1 MVHADLAENANLTYD
16 PAPFPLAVLRSPT
29 PRLSMSPA
37 SLSPHCVWLH
47 WLWPIFALR
56 QALTHWQRRS
66 VHAALLVGLLGI
78 GWGSHSSSTT
88 LFAAPPGE
96 AETSENQEVFFT
108 PLASTADS
116 PWTRS
121 EVLTA
126 DFTTPLPRDSADRRS
141 SSGQTSGQNNS
152 WLGHH
157 LKLVAD
163 EPEDPAK
170 PFSEPDISEPGPDM
184 GDYPNSAFTLPKGR
198 AYIEFA
204 PLNLQTADRYN
215 SASYNAPFLLRY
227 GITDD
232 VELRLFG
239 SGITTAFDP
248 GNTVSGFSPLII
260 DTKIHMWD
268 ARMEQMIPAA
278 SLEVYVQTNWGSPAF
293 QGGVEPSINLN
304 LDFPVAEKTN
314 IEMTFG
320 YTGIQDA
327 LFVVTGDR
335 FFPRLGHKIPKLHQ
349 ANLNVNQFS
358 YQWAIEQ
365 QVTEKF
371 QIFVHGYFNGPVY
384 LQSGPGKV
392 IGTGWF
398 YRVSKRSM
406 IFSSYNAG
414 MDSATAPFT
423 TQLGVAFAL

>member
-1 MVHADLAENANLTYD
+1 ML
-16 PAPFPLAVLRSPT
+16 
-29 PRLSMSPA
+29 PA
-37 SLSPHCVWLH
+37 SSSAYCVWLH
-47 WLWPIFALR
+47 WLWPFFALR
-56 QALTHWQRRS
+56 QAVTHWRWRS
-66 VHAALLVGLLGI
+66 VHAALLVGLLGVS
-78 GWGSHSSSTT
+78 WWDHPFATT

-96 AETSENQEVFFT
+96 AETSENQEVSFT

-116 PWTRS
+116 PWTHS

-126 DFTTPLPRDSADRRS
+126 DFTTPLPRDSAEGRS
-141 SSGQTSGQNNS
+141 PPGQTTGRNNP
-152 WLGHH
+152 WLGQH

-163 EPEDPAK
+163 EPDDPGK
-170 PFSEPDISEPGPDM
+170 PISEPDISEPGPDM

-232 VELRLFG
+232 VELRLIG
-239 SGITTAFDP
+239 SGITTVFDP
-248 GNTVSGFSPLII
+248 GNTLSGFSPLII

-268 ARMEQMIPAA
+268 DRMEQMIPAA

-293 QGGVEPSINLN
+293 QSGVEPSINLN
-304 LDFPVAEKTN
+304 LDFPVTEKTN

-414 MDSATAPFT
+414 MDSSTAPFT